1 MLPHS
6 GFPKRGRRQ
15 IQRCASRF
23 RRHRGPRPRQVVEQ
37 ATTNEQGLHDVVGV
51 GRHVVVPVVVADA
64 IPQGEHFVFLS
75 LLHADQ
81 TQFHQGLLGPWRGA
95 KIVDKAEE
103 LGLGLV
109 QFVAFNVGPSRLE
122 QGLHHQ
128 TAVRVVLEEL
138 VKSGQLS
145 GQVFIEFGGHGPLEQ
160 GVIEGLDATRQHA
173 VVVLRGLIKGLEGV
187 EAVCR
192 PEFGIA
198 HAGRI
203 VIGVGLQVRPERR
216 QGICIAFVGSRGR
229 SPRRCAIAEV
239 TARGRANLRA
249 AAPDNSLVV
258 ENLTLSIE
266 RLRAVGGRRCWPAS
280 D

>member
-1 MLPHS
+1 M
-6 GFPKRGRRQ
+6 
-15 IQRCASRF
+15 
-23 RRHRGPRPRQVVEQ
+23 
-37 ATTNEQGLHDVVGV
+37 
-51 GRHVVVPVVVADA
+51 
-64 IPQGEHFVFLS
+64 
-75 LLHADQ
+75 LHADQ

-203 VIGVGLQVRPERR
+203 VIGVGLQGKTGTPTGHPCTFRSCSGR
-216 QGICIAFVGSRGR
+216 SRGR
-229 SPRRCAIAEV
+229 SPRRCAI
-239 TARGRANLRA
+239 R
-249 AAPDNSLVV
+249 
-258 ENLTLSIE
+258 
-266 RLRAVGGRRCWPAS
+266 
-280 D
+280 